1 MTTGY
6 KIKKLREEKKFSQPE
21 LANMLGISQAKLSNI
36 ENGKTESIDFS
47 FMDKVCKV
55 FEKNFDYFTENKVV
69 NKVKKNDNGAVV
81 NYNGTVNLFPENILV
96 EIKKLIEQNQQQSD
110 LILELKKENDLLKIG

>member
-6 KIKKLREEKKFSQPE
+6 KIKKLREERKFSQPE

-55 FEKNFDYFTENKVV
+55 FEKNFDYFTESKVI

-110 LILELKKENDLLKIG
+110 LILELKKENGLLKKG

>member
-6 KIKKLREEKKFSQPE
+6 KIKKLREERKFSQPE

-55 FEKNFDYFTENKVV
+55 FEKNFDYFTENKVI

-110 LILELKKENDLLKIG
+110 LILELKKENGLLKKG

>member
-6 KIKKLREEKKFSQPE
+6 KIKKLREERKFSQPE

-47 FMDKVCKV
+47 FMDKICKV
-55 FEKNFDYFTENKVV
+55 FDKNFDYFTENKVI

-110 LILELKKENDLLKIG
+110 LILELKKENGLLKKG